1 MVTYQLAAELW
12 HPLQVWSRSWNQIAQ
27 LHKVSETA
35 CPNIVRSFLS
45 LQLKPFI
52 LSCGQNDRKHQTLI
66 GRLHLTNTYKPT
78 DFHHRNMGANK
89 LYFKVHTSTFCSLIL
104 LHIYDTCKCFG
115 KLLEMLTA
123 CLLLCLTL
131 PEGPTH
137 LQCTRCCHRYITIL
151 AGMTVQS
158 VRKES
163 RHKKKPTSM
172 SCRQFPQRLKSQNR
186 LKTLS
191 RSTFSSNKTLWVPD
205 SMSKQGYGWLWTSC
219 GELLNSSN
227 KTTAGKYAN
236 HAKAHFWHIF
246 KHLQQQEGGGITT
259 HQFTPPWHMKHGIVN
274 TIPLLLHVDGW
285 VVLKCTAPPDFSP
298 KVLYRW

>member
-45 LQLKPFI
+45 LHLKPFI
-52 LSCGQNDRKHQTLI
+52 LYCGQNNRKHQTQI
-66 GRLHLTNTYKPT
+66 GRLNLTNTYNPT
-78 DFHHRNMGANK
+78 DLHHRNMGANK
-89 LYFKVHTSTFCSLIL
+89 LYFQVHTRSTFCSLIL
-104 LHIYDTCKCFG
+104 LHTYDTCKCFA

-137 LQCTRCCHRYITIL
+137 LQCTICCHRYITIL
-151 AGMTVQS
+151 AGMTVQR

-172 SCRQFPQRLKSQNR
+172 SCRQFPQRLKLKNR
-186 LKTLS
+186 LKLS
-191 RSTFSSNKTLWVPD
+191 PGQPSQATRHFAFQIACLNKDMTDYELLVVNSSIPPTKSLQANMLIMQKHISDTFSNTCS
-205 SMSKQGYGWLWTSC
+205 SKWE
-219 GELLNSSN
+219 GE
-227 KTTAGKYAN
+227 
-236 HAKAHFWHIF
+236 
-246 KHLQQQEGGGITT
+246 
-259 HQFTPPWHMKHGIVN
+259 
-274 TIPLLLHVDGW
+274 
-285 VVLKCTAPPDFSP
+285 
-298 KVLYRW
+298 